1 MRPANEEDCEKNPYL
16 NDRDRP
22 IYAVFRLVQ
31 QLPSDITNAGPLT
44 HDQSQ
49 MAAAVA
55 FYAEAAY
62 KIIFDGLAEIGKL
75 ISDVTTDYAD
85 RVPHLGG
92 LIRHLSI
99 EAQFM
104 QETAADYRDAAMQ
117 PCRKKD

>member
-1 MRPANEEDCEKNPYL
+1 MQHANEEDSGRNPYL

-22 IYAVFRLVQ
+22 LYAVCRLVQ
-31 QLPSDITNAGPLT
+31 HLPADITNAGPLT

-62 KIIFDGLAEIGKL
+62 KTVLDGLTEIGKL
-75 ISDVTTDYAD
+75 ISDVTSDYAD
-85 RVPHLGG
+85 RLPHLGG
-92 LIRHLSI
+92 LIRHLSV

-117 PCRKKD
+117 PCRKND